1 MTESLVLEISDLLL
15 LACAVS
21 FAFQILAIDRF
32 SPYFSGIKLACV
44 EFFAC
49 GIFSGIMMFIF
60 EKPSLSAIYAAG
72 MPILYTGVFS
82 SGVAYTLQIVGQKKL
97 NPTVAT
103 LIMSLESAIAAIS
116 GWLILNQSMRP
127 EEIIGC
133 VIMFAAIVI
142 AQLPTEIFKRK

>member
-1 MTESLVLEISDLLL
+1 MLT
-15 LACAVS
+15 
-21 FAFQILAIDRF
+21 
-32 SPYFSGIKLACV
+32 
-44 EFFAC
+44 
-49 GIFSGIMMFIF
+49 F
-60 EKPSLSAIYAAG
+60 ETPSLSDIYSAA

-82 SGVAYTLQIVGQKKL
+82 SGVAYTLQIVGQKRL

-133 VIMFAAIVI
+133 VIMFAAIII
-142 AQLPTEIFKRK
+142 AQLPTQIFKRK